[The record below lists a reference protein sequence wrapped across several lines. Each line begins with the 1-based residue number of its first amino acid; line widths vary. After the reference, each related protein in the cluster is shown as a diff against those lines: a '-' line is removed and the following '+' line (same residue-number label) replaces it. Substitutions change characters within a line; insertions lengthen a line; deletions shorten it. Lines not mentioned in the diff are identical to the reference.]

1 MLTYLAARP
10 DVDAARL
17 GCTGVSLGGMHAW
30 LLAALDPR
38 VACAAPL
45 IGVQVGHAVPVVSA
59 RSSCSQHRRIRR
71 VQTRAGLNPGVY
83 RQVLSE
89 PLACGCA
96 RPRMGLC
103 STCEGDNP
111 VRCSSL

>member
-38 VACAAPL
+38 VACAAPF
-45 IGVQVGHAVPVVSA
+45 IGVQVGQSKPTLTLVPAASA
-59 RSSCSQHRRIRR
+59 KSSCSQHRRSRR
-71 VQTRAGLNPGVY
+71 VQT
-83 RQVLSE
+83 
-89 PLACGCA
+89 
-96 RPRMGLC
+96 
-103 STCEGDNP
+103 
-111 VRCSSL
+111 

>member
-1 MLTYLAARP
+1 MVLTYLAARP

-45 IGVQVGHAVPVVSA
+45 IGVQVGHTLPSVNA
-59 RSSCSQHRRIRR
+59 RSF
-71 VQTRAGLNPGVY
+71 
-83 RQVLSE
+83 
-89 PLACGCA
+89 
-96 RPRMGLC
+96 
-103 STCEGDNP
+103 
-111 VRCSSL
+111 SS